1 MNKGDLFI
9 LSTLY
14 IYIYIHLRDPQRI
27 YSKYSILY
35 ISLYDTREHIELD
48 LNLQVKLSLW
58 AMTSDHVQNQLRL
71 KRVREKGGR

>member
-1 MNKGDLFI
+1 MTKAGAQAIASCSGNM
-9 LSTLY
+9 LY
-14 IYIYIHLRDPQRI
+14 LRDPQRI
-27 YSKYSILY
+27 YSILY

-71 KRVREKGGR
+71 KRVREKGDR